1 MERRRAASSGGGA
14 ELSSEQNMLTR
25 TDAGKRYSKLLPAL
39 VKQELREQGE
49 DGKEKQFWRPMG
61 RYRLLQKGVNPK
73 LFGGGG
79 IDELV
84 EKNEGEEEEEEEE
97 GDEEKGEKE
106 EKGEGGE
113 EGTRVAESTTVTL
126 QPTQLTILET
136 LAESDEED
144 DQHTSE
150 QTASKPV
157 SLILFTYSPTVIHE
171 VHIRIY
177 KFTYKYI
184 LYTLTNNNLPGTSI
198 ITNLNKIYFFLIEID
213 N

>member
-1 MERRRAASSGGGA
+1 MSSVFPRLSLEPTSASGPASSGGGA

-25 TDAGKRYSKLLPAL
+25 TDVGKRYSKLLPAL

-84 EKNEGEEEEEEEE
+84 EKKEGEEEEGE
-97 GDEEKGEKE
+97 G

-113 EGTRVAESTTVTL
+113 EGDGQHSLPESTTVTL
-126 QPTQLTILET
+126 PPTQLTILET
-136 LAESDEED
+136 LVESDCGEED
-144 DQHTSE
+144 DHHISE

-157 SLILFTYSPTVIHE
+157 SELDFI
-171 VHIRIY
+171 
-177 KFTYKYI
+177 
-184 LYTLTNNNLPGTSI
+184 N
-198 ITNLNKIYFFLIEID
+198 
-213 N
+213 